1 MSGKTKRV
9 CVDVGGTFTDCL
21 VMDETGLLQKFK
33 SSTTPSDPSKG
44 FMDAMKKAARHYGV
58 SVDEFL
64 SQIEVL
70 VHGTTLATN
79 ILLTGRGA
87 KAGMLTTKNF
97 RDIIELRRAMK
108 PQDVSLYN
116 LFIPP
121 ARPLIPRSER
131 IGIEERTLYSGEVI
145 TPLNE
150 QETADAVRQ
159 LKAQGVESIAVCF
172 LHSYANAANE
182 RRAAEICGEIAPDI
196 FVTTSHETLPVWRE
210 FERFNTTAVGAY
222 VGPAVGRYLT

>member
-58 SVDEFL
+58 SVNEFL
-64 SQIEVL
+64 GQIEVL

-121 ARPLIPRSER
+121 ARPLIPRSRR
-131 IGIEERTLYSGEVI
+131 IGIEERTLYDGEVM

-159 LKAQGVESIAVCF
+159 AQGARCRVDRGVLPALLCQYHQRAPRRRDLRARSRRTSSSPPRTRRCRCGASSNV
-172 LHSYANAANE
+172 STPRRSAPMSARRSAA
-182 RRAAEICGEIAPDI
+182 
-196 FVTTSHETLPVWRE
+196 T
-210 FERFNTTAVGAY
+210 
-222 VGPAVGRYLT
+222 